1 MLAQSLAKIFNTTC
15 SVLILPKSEMNITDL
30 DSVLKTVERFKP
42 ELILN
47 TAAFTHVDNNELFPD
62 ESYRVNALGARNVAV
77 AARLVGARLV
87 HFSTDFV
94 FDGEKQGAYQEWDH
108 PNPLSVYGRAKL
120 AGEELI
126 RQTYGMHY
134 IVRTSWLFGEN
145 GKNLLSTLHR
155 KLLAKQNVR
164 AISDQI
170 GSPTYS
176 LDLARA
182 VKMLVQIPAFGTYH
196 LSNNGCCTRFQLAKE
211 AAALLNCP
219 EHLVTPVSS
228 RELNLPA
235 ARPGNSV
242 LDNYCWRLMGFPPL
256 RHYRLAYR
264 EFLQGQGVH

>member
-1 MLAQSLAKIFNTTC
+1 MD
-15 SVLILPKSEMNITDL
+15 ITDL
-30 DSVLKTVERFKP
+30 GTVLQKVNRFRP

-47 TAAFTHVDNNELFPD
+47 TAAFTDVDQNEIFPD
-62 ESYRVNALGARNVAV
+62 QSFRVNALGPRNVAV

-94 FDGEKQGAYQEWDH
+94 FDGKKQGAYQEWDH
-108 PNPLSVYGRAKL
+108 PNPLSVYGKVKL

-145 GKNLLSTLHR
+145 GKNLLSTLHE

-164 AISDQI
+164 VISDQT

-182 VKMLVQIPAFGTYH
+182 VKMLVQSPAFGTYH
-196 LSNNGCCTRFQLAKE
+196 LSNSGCCSRFELAKE

-219 EHLVTPVSS
+219 EHLITPITG

-235 ARPGNSV
+235 ARPESSV

-264 EFLQGQGVH
+264 EFLQEQGVH